1 MTKRFD
7 WDYFSPVPDHTR
19 EALERYFLYAFEPGS
34 FVKAVLCND
43 LVSSVARADHFN
55 KPAIAGIVEWIV
67 NNAPEGSWG
76 HEEYYQ
82 EWINK
87 GPAYE
92 RFQQSLVWEAL
103 NADHTEMKDND
114 YF

>member
-7 WDYFSPVPDHTR
+7 WDYFNPVPDHTR

-55 KPAIAGIVEWIV
+55 KPALADIVRWLID
-67 NNAPEGSWG
+67 NAPEGSWG

-92 RFQQSLVWEAL
+92 RFQKSLVWEAL
-103 NADHTEMKDND
+103 NADYTEMKDND

>member
-76 HEEYYQ
+76 HEDYYK
-82 EWINK
+82 EWISK

-92 RFQQSLVWEAL
+92 SFQKSLVWEAL
-103 NADHTEMKDND
+103 NADHTEIKDYD
-114 YF
+114 F

>member
-1 MTKRFD
+1 MSKFE
-7 WDYFSPVPDHTR
+7 WDFFSKVPEHTR
-19 EALERYFLYAFEPGS
+19 GALERYFLYAVEPGS

-43 LVSSVARADHFN
+43 LISSVARADHFN
-55 KPAIAGIVEWIV
+55 KPAIAGIVEWII

-76 HEEYYQ
+76 HEDYYK

-92 RFQQSLVWEAL
+92 NFQKSLVWEAL
-103 NADHTEMKDND
+103 NADHTEMKEE
-114 YF
+114 YW

>member
-92 RFQQSLVWEAL
+92 RFQKSLVWEAL
-103 NADHTEMKDND
+103 NADHPEMKDND

>member
-92 RFQQSLVWEAL
+92 SFQKSLVWEAL

>member
-1 MTKRFD
+1 MSKTFD

-67 NNAPEGSWG
+67 NNAPDGSWG
-76 HEEYYQ
+76 HEDYYK
-82 EWINK
+82 EWIAK
-87 GPAYE
+87 GPAYQH
-92 RFQQSLVWEAL
+92 FQKSITWEAL
-103 NADHTEMKDND
+103 NADHTDIKDYD
-114 YF
+114 F